1 MLVLNCI
8 FNFGGDDTETLYL
21 ERLINDQRDELLS
34 KDTGTPREVSWKERL
49 NLDRIV
55 AITGIRRCGKSTL
68 LRQIAEY
75 FGSDFNYINFDDLRL
90 TSFNESDYDILL
102 TIFNKAK
109 KTSIFLFDEI
119 QLAPAWERYL
129 RKLHDLGYNIVVTGS
144 NSSLLSNE
152 LGTHLTGRYIRQE
165 LFPFSFNEFLDF
177 KDIKWEQE
185 STDSVSQLIQ
195 LSREYIFNGG
205 FPEFL
210 KHNRREL
217 LEQTYRDI
225 IYRDIIAR
233 YGIQERQAFRGLAQF
248 LMSNPGMKI
257 TYGKL
262 SKQLGFRSSTSVK
275 EYISYMENVYLL
287 FQMNRFDWSLK
298 RSLLAPRKVY
308 PVDNG
313 LSGAV
318 AFHLSP
324 NRGHLL
330 ETAVFNQLRRFGSP
344 WYFSNHREC
353 DFIVEDQDSG
363 YKCIQVCW
371 HLEGENQEREL
382 EGLQEA
388 LDFFDIGSGV
398 IVTYNQE
405 STIRLPEGKI
415 AKLIPFWRWARV
427 FGISSSAH

>member
-1 MLVLNCI
+1 M
-8 FNFGGDDTETLYL
+8 ETLYL

-75 FGSDFNYINFDDLRL
+75 SGSDFNYINFDDLRL

-109 KTSIFLFDEI
+109 KSSTFLFDEI

-129 RKLHDLGYNIVVTGS
+129 RKLHDLGYSIVVTGS

-177 KDIKWEQE
+177 KGIKWEQE
-185 STDSVSQLIQ
+185 STDSVSQLLQ
-195 LSREYIFNGG
+195 LSKQYILNGG
-205 FPEFL
+205 FPEFI

-233 YGIQERQAFRGLAQF
+233 YGIQERQAFRELAQF

-275 EYISYMENVYLL
+275 EYISYMEDVYLL

-298 RSLLAPRKVY
+298 RSLLAPRKIY

-318 AFHLSP
+318 AFRLSP

-344 WYFSNHREC
+344 WYYSNRREC
-353 DFIVEDQDSG
+353 DFIIEDPDSG

-371 HLEGENQEREL
+371 HLEGKNQEREL

-388 LDFFDIGSGV
+388 MDFFNIGSGV

-405 STIRLPEGKI
+405 RTIRLSKGKT
-415 AKLIPFWRWARV
+415 AKLVPFWRWARA
-427 FGISSSAH
+427 FGISSSV

>member
-1 MLVLNCI
+1 MLVLRYILCY
-8 FNFGGDDTETLYL
+8 GGDGMETLYL

-34 KDTGTPREVSWKERL
+34 KDTGTPREVSWRERL
-49 NLDRIV
+49 DLDRIV
-55 AITGIRRCGKSTL
+55 AVTGIRRCGKSTL

-102 TIFNKAK
+102 TVFNNAK
-109 KTSIFLFDEI
+109 KSSIFLFDEI

-152 LGTHLTGRYIRQE
+152 LGSHLTGRYIRQE

-177 KDIKWEQE
+177 RGFKRIHE
-185 STDSVSQLIQ
+185 STDSVSQLLQ
-195 LSREYIFNGG
+195 LSKEYIFNGG

-210 KHNRREL
+210 KHGRREL

-233 YGIQERQAFRGLAQF
+233 YGIQERQAFRELAQF

-275 EYISYMENVYLL
+275 EYISYMEDVYLL
-287 FQMNRFDWSLK
+287 FQMNKFDWSLK

-344 WYFSNHREC
+344 WYFSNRREC
-353 DFIVEDQDSG
+353 DFVIEDQDSG

-371 HLEGENQEREL
+371 HLEGDNKEREL
-382 EGLQEA
+382 GGLQEA
-388 LDFFDIGSGV
+388 MDFFDIGSGV
-398 IVTYNQE
+398 IVTYDQE
-405 STIRLPEGKI
+405 NTIRLPEGKT
-415 AKLIPFWRWARV
+415 AKLMPFWRWVRGV
-427 FGISSSAH
+427 EVNTSVY

>member
-1 MLVLNCI
+1 M
-8 FNFGGDDTETLYL
+8 ETLYL
-21 ERLINDQRDELLS
+21 ERLINDQRDELLL

-75 FGSDFNYINFDDLRL
+75 CGSDFNYINFDDLRL

-102 TIFNKAK
+102 TIFNKVK
-109 KTSIFLFDEI
+109 KSSIFLFDEI

-152 LGTHLTGRYIRQE
+152 LGSHLTGRYIRQE

-177 KDIKWEQE
+177 KGFKWEQE
-185 STDSVSQLIQ
+185 STDSVAQLIQ
-195 LSREYIFNGG
+195 LSKEYIFNGG

-233 YGIQERQAFRGLAQF
+233 YGIQERQAFRELAQF

-275 EYISYMENVYLL
+275 EYISYMEDVYLL

-298 RSLLAPRKVY
+298 RTLLAPRKVY

-353 DFIVEDQDSG
+353 DFVIEDPDSG

-388 LDFFDIGSGV
+388 LDFFDNRSGL
-398 IVTYNQE
+398 IITYNQE
-405 STIRLPEGKI
+405 RTIRLSEGKT
-415 AKLIPFWRWARV
+415 AKLVPFWRWARA
-427 FGISSSAH
+427 FGINPSVC

>member
-1 MLVLNCI
+1 M
-8 FNFGGDDTETLYL
+8 ETLYL

-34 KDTGTPREVSWKERL
+34 KDTGTPREVSWRNQL

-55 AITGIRRCGKSTL
+55 AVTGIRRCGKSTL

-90 TSFNESDYDILL
+90 TSFSESDYDIFL
-102 TIFNKAK
+102 TIFSKSK
-109 KTSIFLFDEI
+109 KSSIFLFDEI

-129 RKLHDLGYNIVVTGS
+129 RKLHDLGYNIVITGS

-152 LGTHLTGRYIRQE
+152 LGSHLTGRYIQQE

-177 KDIKWEQE
+177 RSFKRVHE
-185 STDSVSQLIQ
+185 STDSVSRLMQ
-195 LSREYIFNGG
+195 LSKEYIFNGG

-233 YGIQERQAFRGLAQF
+233 YGIQERQAFRELAQY
-248 LMSNPGMKI
+248 LMSNPGIKI

-262 SKQLGFRSSTSVK
+262 AKQLGFRSSTSVK
-275 EYISYMENVYLL
+275 EYISHMEDVYLL
-287 FQMNRFDWSLK
+287 FQIHKFDWSLK

-313 LSGAV
+313 LSHAV
-318 AFHLSP
+318 AFRLSP

-344 WYFSNHREC
+344 WYYADRKEC
-353 DFIVEDQDSG
+353 DFVIENRDTG
-363 YKCIQVCW
+363 YQCIQVCW
-371 HLEGENQEREL
+371 HLEGDNQDREL
-382 EGLQEA
+382 GGLQEA
-388 LDFFDIGSGV
+388 MNYFDSGSGT
-398 IVTYNQE
+398 IVTYDQE
-405 STIRLPEGKI
+405 RTVKLPEGRT
-415 AKLIPFWRWARV
+415 ARLVPFWRWAKR
-427 FGISSSAH
+427 FGHTSHE